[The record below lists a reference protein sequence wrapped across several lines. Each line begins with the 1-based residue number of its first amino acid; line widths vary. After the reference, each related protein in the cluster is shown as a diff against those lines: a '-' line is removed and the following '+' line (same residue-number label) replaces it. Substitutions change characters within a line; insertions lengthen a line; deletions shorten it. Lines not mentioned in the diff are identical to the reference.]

1 MSVTGDATRFDE
13 TRDFVVVGSG
23 GGSMCAGLV
32 MRDAGHSVLILEKTD
47 RIGGTTARSGG
58 VMWIPN
64 NRYMARDGVPDSP
77 EQAATYLDAVLGDA
91 ADAPGASPARRATY
105 LREAPRML
113 DFLVAKGVRLT
124 RVREWPDYYD
134 ELPGGSVPGRAVV
147 AELFDDADELV
158 ADAADVVRVDAAVV
172 PQVRAADA
180 AAHHPHHRVCGLGE
194 AGVGSLPDLDVAF
207 AVEQC
212 RFHGVRSSFLSAPSA
227 RSVPAAIM
235 PVVRRLTIDMDLSL
249 GNHDACRQY

>member
-1 MSVTGDATRFDE
+1 M
-13 TRDFVVVGSG
+13 
-23 GGSMCAGLV
+23 
-32 MRDAGHSVLILEKTD
+32 LILEKTD

-91 ADAPGASPARRATY
+91 ADAPGASPERRAAY

-113 DFLVAKGVRLT
+113 DFLVAKGIRLT

-147 AELFDDADELV
+147 AELFDVNELGDWKDRLRPTFIAAPLPATRQRDRSKRSDALV
-158 ADAADVVRVDAAVV
+158 WLDMR
-172 PQVRAADA
+172 RAQM
-180 AAHHPHHRVCGLGE
+180 
-194 AGVGSLPDLDVAF
+194 S
-207 AVEQC
+207 
-212 RFHGVRSSFLSAPSA
+212 
-227 RSVPAAIM
+227 
-235 PVVRRLTIDMDLSL
+235 
-249 GNHDACRQY
+249 